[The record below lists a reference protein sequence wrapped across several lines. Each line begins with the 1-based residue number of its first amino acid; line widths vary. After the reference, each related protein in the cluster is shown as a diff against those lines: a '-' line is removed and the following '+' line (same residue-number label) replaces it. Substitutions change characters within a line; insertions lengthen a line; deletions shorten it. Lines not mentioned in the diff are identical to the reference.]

1 MDLPSELELVIGAR
15 FRAPITGA
23 GSQGYR
29 WLATVTG
36 DADAVDVATVGVPP
50 ADASAGQ
57 GSYARE
63 LRIEGVR
70 AGVATVRLA
79 LTHAGGAVREEH
91 KIVVRVRESGP

>member
-1 MDLPSELELVIGAR
+1 MNLPSELELGVGAQ

-36 DADAVDVATVGVPP
+36 DAAAVDVRTVGVVP
-50 ADASAGQ
+50 ADEAEAH

-63 LRIEGVR
+63 LQIDALAVGIAHVD
-70 AGVATVRLA
+70 LA
-79 LTHAGGAVREEH
+79 LTHAGG
-91 KIVVRVRESGP
+91 RVRERHLVVVHVVAGG